1 MRINK
6 YVALATGLSRRA
18 ADKAIQAS
26 RVKINGMT
34 AVLGSEVKPTDQVAF
49 DGTSINTEETVTI
62 LLNKPVGYVC
72 SRNGQGSKTVYDLL
86 PEKYH
91 SLKTVGRLDKDSSG
105 LILLTN
111 DGDLANKLTHP
122 KYEKEKTYQVKLNK
136 PLSQADK
143 NKLLTGVELEDGL
156 SKFIKVNDSSDG
168 MLEIIMAEGRNRQ
181 IRRTFD
187 ALGHKVIKLNRIQL
201 GDYELANLSSGEFIT
216 V

>member
-18 ADKAIQAS
+18 ADKAIRAN

-34 AVLGSEVKPTDQVAF
+34 AVLGSEVKPTDQVAV

-91 SLKTVGRLDKDSSG
+91 SLKTVGRLDRDSSG

-168 MLEIIMAEGRNRQ
+168 TLEIIMSEGRNRQ
-181 IRRTFD
+181 IRRSLD
-187 ALGHKVIKLNRIQL
+187 MLDYQVESLHRISFGPYRL
-201 GDYELANLSSGEFIT
+201 ENLSLGKFIP